1 MEWAVSIP
9 PLGTRQLCTPLAVSA
24 RAADFVFLFF
34 FAIESVQHLFSVC
47 VCVCVKNLMCKKRG
61 KEGCA

>member
-24 RAADFVFLFF
+24 RAADFVFFF
-34 FAIESVQHLFSVC
+34 FLPLKAVNTFSLS